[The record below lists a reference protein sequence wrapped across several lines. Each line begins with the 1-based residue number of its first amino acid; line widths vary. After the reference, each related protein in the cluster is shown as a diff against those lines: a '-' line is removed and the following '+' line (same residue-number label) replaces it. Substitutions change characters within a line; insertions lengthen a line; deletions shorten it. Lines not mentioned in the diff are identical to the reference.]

1 MRVVLSV
8 DMEGVS
14 QLRGPYETFACRPE
28 YWRTGKPR
36 IEADT
41 VAAVEGL
48 IQGGASEVIILDNH
62 GGGNPMNVSAEC
74 LPAAARLETWHVFDL
89 PSKGVDAMFQLG
101 YHSRGG
107 GGFIAHTYVPGLRLR
122 VGDELISESHGR
134 AWAARVPLIGIVGN
148 DTHAHQLGSLAGTP
162 YLVVQ
167 RTISADAAEPVYGPD
182 EGVDAIRSFARA
194 ALRNIA
200 DAPRPAAPAETL
212 FAASMPN
219 GAEQPGALEAAGWR
233 RTGDVEYA
241 ADLVEW
247 TDARPLLAA
256 AMTAALAPLVPY
268 FDGATSAEAAAAL
281 DPARVATFSALIE
294 RWCKTRA
301 PDWYTSA
308 GDEFGLA
315 TARNG

>member
-1 MRVVLSV
+1 
-8 DMEGVS
+8 MEGVS

-28 YWRTGKPR
+28 YWQTGKPR

-41 VAAVEGL
+41 VAAAEGL

-62 GGGNPMNVSAEC
+62 GGGNPMNVSAQC
-74 LPAAARLETWHVFDL
+74 LPTAARLETWNVFDL

-107 GGFIAHTYVPGLRLR
+107 GGGFIAHTYVPGLRLR
-122 VGDELISESHGR
+122 VGDEPISESHGR
-134 AWAARVPLIGIVGN
+134 VWAARVPLIGIVGN
-148 DTHAHQLGSLAGTP
+148 DTHEQQLESLTGTP

-167 RTISADAAEPVYGPD
+167 HTVSADVAEPAFGRD
-182 EGVDAIRSFARA
+182 EGLEAIRSFARSALGDLA
-194 ALRNIA
+194 A
-200 DAPRPAAPAETL
+200 APRPAVPAETV

-219 GAEQPGALEAAGWR
+219 GAEQSKAMEAAGWR
-233 RTGDVEYA
+233 RAGDVEYA
-241 ADLVEW
+241 ADLVAW
-247 TDARPLLAA
+247 SDARPLLAA

-268 FDGATSAEAAAAL
+268 FDGATSAAAAAAL

-294 RWCKTRA
+294 RWCKTPA
-301 PDWYTSA
+301 PEWYTSA

-315 TARNG
+315 AAPGD

>member
-14 QLRGPYETFACRPE
+14 QLREPCETFACRPE

-41 VAAVEGL
+41 VAAAEGL
-48 IQGGASEVIILDNH
+48 IQGGATEVIILDNH

-74 LPAAARLETWHVFDL
+74 LPPAARLETWNVFDL

-107 GGFIAHTYVPGLRLR
+107 GEGFIAHTYVPGLRLR

-148 DTHAHQLGSLAGTP
+148 DTHEQQLESLTGTP

-167 RTISADAAEPVYGPD
+167 RTVKADAAEPVFGAD
-182 EGVDAIRSFARA
+182 EGLDAIRTFARTA
-194 ALRNIA
+194 VRDIA
-200 DAPRPAAPAETL
+200 DTPRPAIPAETV

-219 GAEQPGALEAAGWR
+219 GTEHSEAMAAAGWR
-233 RTGDVEYA
+233 RTGEVEYA
-241 ADLVEW
+241 ADLGRW
-247 TDARPLLAA
+247 SDARGLLAA

-294 RWCKTRA
+294 RWCQTPA
-301 PDWYTSA
+301 PEWYTSS

-315 TARNG
+315 RPV